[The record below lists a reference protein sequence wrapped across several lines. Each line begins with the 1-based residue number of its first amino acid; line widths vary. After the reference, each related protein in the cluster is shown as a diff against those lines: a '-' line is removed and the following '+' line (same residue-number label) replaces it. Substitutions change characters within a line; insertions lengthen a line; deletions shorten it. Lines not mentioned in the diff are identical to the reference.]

1 MSVPAT
7 ALTMAAIAK
16 KSQRAAKAIL
26 TDLEGRR
33 GIRQAV
39 DECDAETIKEIKTTI
54 ANLVYEEM
62 VKSCPGN
69 A

>member
-26 TDLEGRR
+26 TDLEDRR
-33 GIRQAV
+33 GIRQALE
-39 DECDAETIKEIKTTI
+39 ECDAETIEEIKTTI

>member
-26 TDLEGRR
+26 TDLEGRL
-33 GIRQAV
+33 GIRQALE
-39 DECDAETIKEIKTTI
+39 ECDAETIEEIKTTI

>member
-26 TDLEGRR
+26 NDLEGRR
-33 GIRQAV
+33 GIRQALE
-39 DECDAETIKEIKTTI
+39 ECDAETIKEIKTTI
-54 ANLVYEEM
+54 ALHVF
-62 VKSCPGN
+62 SGWLT
-69 A
+69 

>member
-1 MSVPAT
+1 MD
-7 ALTMAAIAK
+7 AIAK

-26 TDLEGRR
+26 TDLESRR
-33 GIRQAV
+33 GIRQALE
-39 DECDAETIKEIKTTI
+39 ECDAETIEEIKTTI